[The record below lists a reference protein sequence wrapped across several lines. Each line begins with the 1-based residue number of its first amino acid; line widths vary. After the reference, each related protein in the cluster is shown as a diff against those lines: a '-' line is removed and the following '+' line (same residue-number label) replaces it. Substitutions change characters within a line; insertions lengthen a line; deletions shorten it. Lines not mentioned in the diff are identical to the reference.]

1 MKLNEIHEMIEND
14 SKIDV
19 TNLTI
24 HSIEI
29 PALSAKYNKILYS
42 LIELSKKAD
51 LKLLSLKR
59 ELLEYYRGYSDD
71 EIYKQKPLNRKPQS
85 SEVDIYIK
93 SDPEYQKIQRIA
105 DDINLKIKLIENFI
119 TQLNN
124 RSFMIKN
131 AIEWEKFKQ
140 GGY

>member
-14 SKIDV
+14 SKIDA